1 MIRLAAFLV
10 FCVGAALLSRWLSAQ
25 EGVTVINWLGWRVEV
40 MTSLL
45 IAGLVLGLGVLFL
58 LFRLI
63 ATLLS
68 WPSWLGHNWR
78 ARRRRRGEHALGQGM
93 VAFAAGDMK
102 EARKLARRAEKLLGS
117 AVLPDLLSAQTAHAT
132 GDDKAALRYF
142 KSLSAQDDTA
152 YFGHLGLM
160 RLYLGQGESEKSC
173 AAARAALA
181 LKDKSAPAHLV
192 LLAEDLNRENWKSAL
207 DRLAVL
213 LAQTKNK
220 AADTP
225 FLASDIAHFASGQ
238 LNYPELLAAHLCL
251 RLAERSDDDALQTKY
266 LNEALRWSPQFLE
279 ATVRLAQQERTSSPR
294 KALKRVEAAFKAA
307 PHARLAGLIA
317 DLSDD
322 NDGQLIA
329 RLSALADQAADP
341 DEARLL
347 VAQAALDKGIW
358 ASASAALEAVSAQGR
373 TNQYFLL
380 TAELSASR
388 AKSLGQEPDSR
399 SVAEREGALLAAAH
413 APRTRRWQCGGCG
426 TVLPQWQMVCPS
438 CSVLGQID
446 QMSAG
451 RTPLPGLADTP
462 AQS

>member
-10 FCVGAALLSRWLSAQ
+10 FCIGAALVSRWLSAQ
-25 EGVTVINWLGWRVEV
+25 DGVTVINWLGWRVEV

-45 IAGLVLGLGVLFL
+45 IAGLGLGLAVLFFL
-58 LFRLI
+58 YRLI
-63 ATLLS
+63 ATVLS

-78 ARRRRRGEHALGQGM
+78 ARRRSRGEHALGQGM

-117 AVLPDLLSAQTAHAT
+117 GVLPDLLSAQTAHAT
-132 GDDKAALRYF
+132 GDEKAALRYF
-142 KSLSAQDDTA
+142 KSLSAQQDTA

-173 AAARAALA
+173 AAAKAALA
-181 LKDKSAPAHLV
+181 VKDKSAPAHLV

-207 DRLAVL
+207 DRLSVL
-213 LAQTKNK
+213 IGQTNRDKTT
-220 AADTP
+220 DTP
-225 FLASDIAHFASGQ
+225 FLPSDIAHFASGQ
-238 LNYPELLAAHLCL
+238 LNNPELLAAHLCL
-251 RLAERSDDDALQTKY
+251 RLAERSDDEALQAKY
-266 LNEALRWSPQFLE
+266 LTEALRWSPQFLE
-279 ATVRLAQQERTSSPR
+279 ATVRLAQHERASSAR
-294 KALKRVEAAFKAA
+294 KALKRIESAFKAA
-307 PHARLAGLIA
+307 PHARLAALIA

-329 RLSALADQAADP
+329 RLSALAEQAADS

-358 ASASAALEAVSAQGR
+358 ASASAALEAVSAQGQ

-380 TAELSASR
+380 TAELSDKR

-426 TVLPQWQMVCPS
+426 VVVPQWQMVCPS
-438 CSVLGQID
+438 CSVMGQID
-446 QMSAG
+446 QAAPA
-451 RTPLPGLADTP
+451 RTSSSGFADTP
-462 AQS
+462 A

>member
-10 FCVGAALLSRWLSAQ
+10 FCVMAALLSRWLSAQ
-25 EGVTVINWLGWRVEV
+25 DGVTVINWLGWRVEV

-45 IAGLVLGLGVLFL
+45 VAGLGLGLGMLFL
-58 LFRLI
+58 LARLI
-63 ATLLS
+63 TTLLS

-78 ARRRRRGEHALGQGM
+78 ARRRSRGEHALGQGM

-142 KSLSAQDDTA
+142 KSLSAQQDTA

-160 RLYLGQGESEKSC
+160 RLYLGQGEGEKSC
-173 AAARAALA
+173 AAAKAALA

-192 LLAEDLNRENWKSAL
+192 LLAEDLKRENWKSAL
-207 DRLAVL
+207 DRLDL
-213 LAQTKNK
+213 LVAQTKNE
-220 AADTP
+220 AATDTL
-225 FLASDIAHFASGQ
+225 FLPSDIAHFAPGQ
-238 LNYPELLAAHLCL
+238 LNNPELLAAHLCL
-251 RLAERSDDDALQTKY
+251 RLAERSEDDTLQTKY
-266 LNEALRWSPQFLE
+266 LTEALRWSPQFLE
-279 ATVRLAQQERTSSPR
+279 AIVRLAQQERISSPR
-294 KALKRVEAAFKAA
+294 KALKRVEAAFKSA
-307 PHARLAGLIA
+307 PHERLAKLIA
-317 DLSDD
+317 DISDD

-329 RLSALADQAADP
+329 RLSALVEQAADT

-358 ASASAALEAVSAQGR
+358 ASASAALDAVSAQGR

-388 AKSLGQEPDSR
+388 AKSLGQEPDST

-438 CSVLGQID
+438 CSVIGQID
-446 QMSAG
+446 QTSPA
-451 RTPLPGLADTP
+451 RTPLPASADTP
-462 AQS
+462 A